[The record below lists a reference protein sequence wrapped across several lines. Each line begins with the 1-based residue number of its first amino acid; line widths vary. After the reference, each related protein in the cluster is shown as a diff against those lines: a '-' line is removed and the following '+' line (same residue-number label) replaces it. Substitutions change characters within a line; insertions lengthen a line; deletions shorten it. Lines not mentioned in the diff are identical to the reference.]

1 MPTRR
6 INRANNIMVT
16 IVNKEPDKSVL
27 KEIVCGNCGVTL
39 SYVPREVQSYHG
51 TDYSGGSDGQEWVD
65 CPNCNEKAIIKSW

>member
-1 MPTRR
+1 
-6 INRANNIMVT
+6 MVT

-27 KEIVCGNCGVTL
+27 KEIICGNCGATL

-51 TDYSGGSDGQEWVD
+51 RDYSGGSDGSEWVD